1 MWRHTI
7 RALLPPAVR
16 LTVRADKAGI
26 LFAPEMSA
34 TETLAPSR
42 TGTSMATVAPYQ
54 GKGANQAP
62 TRRYNRIAG
71 TVSAATLC
79 GSVLLSVSPVISTLR
94 GLS

>member
-1 MWRHTI
+1 MWHHTI
-7 RALLPPAVR
+7 RTHLPQAGR
-16 LTVRADKAGI
+16 LTARVEKAGI

-62 TRRYNRIAG
+62 TRRYHRIAG
-71 TVSAATLC
+71 TATAAIFC
-79 GSVLLSVSPVISTLR
+79 RSVLLGLRPRISTLR
-94 GLS
+94 GLP